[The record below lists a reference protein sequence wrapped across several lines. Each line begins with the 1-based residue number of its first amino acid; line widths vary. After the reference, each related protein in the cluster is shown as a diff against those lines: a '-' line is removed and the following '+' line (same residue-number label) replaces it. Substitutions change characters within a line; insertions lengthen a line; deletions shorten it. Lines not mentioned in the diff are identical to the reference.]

1 MDAQLDAANT
11 ASRSTSKAHIILLV
25 FMIYT
30 GITVWSTTHEQLLR
44 DADVTLPLLNVNVPI
59 ASFYLIV
66 PWFLFIL
73 HGNLLVHL
81 MLLTSKLRGLDEAL
95 RWSSTN
101 LLEKRRELLRLDIFP
116 IMQWLSGN
124 HESWITRAALGIA
137 YLLSVYALPVSIL
150 LMMQV
155 RFLPAHRWAITNS
168 HRWVVCA
175 DLLCLWLFRHHLQ
188 PLNTI
193 IGQRAQ
199 DGL

>member
-1 MDAQLDAANT
+1 
-11 ASRSTSKAHIILLV
+11 
-25 FMIYT
+25 MIYT